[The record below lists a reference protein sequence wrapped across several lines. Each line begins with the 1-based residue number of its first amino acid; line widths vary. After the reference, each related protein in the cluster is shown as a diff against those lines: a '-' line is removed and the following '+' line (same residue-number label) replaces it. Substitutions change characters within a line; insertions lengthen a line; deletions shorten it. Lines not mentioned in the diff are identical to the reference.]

1 MSEQSR
7 TARIVKH
14 SKSINNVE
22 KIHIELASG
31 QVFELEDLTGR
42 KVVNVVR
49 ELGGEL
55 LDLAKEIN
63 PENMSPAEMT
73 EKVIELLDDDQL
85 DKLVG
90 VLFDGYPVL
99 DLRIRDLFELVEK
112 YVEAVDLD
120 SVFQV
125 YTRLKL
131 MVRGHKVIE
140 EVRHQMEKARQ
151 EEHPA
156 SK

>member
-7 TARIVKH
+7 SARIVKH
-14 SKSINNVE
+14 GKSINNVE
-22 KIHIELASG
+22 KIHIELANG

-49 ELGGEL
+49 QLGGEL
-55 LDLAKEIN
+55 LDLAKEIS
-63 PENMSPAEMT
+63 PENMNPAEMT
-73 EKVIELLDDDQL
+73 EKVIELLDDEQL

-131 MVRGHKVIE
+131 MVRGHKVIQE
-140 EVRHQMEKARQ
+140 IQHQMEKARQ
-151 EEHPA
+151 EQHPA